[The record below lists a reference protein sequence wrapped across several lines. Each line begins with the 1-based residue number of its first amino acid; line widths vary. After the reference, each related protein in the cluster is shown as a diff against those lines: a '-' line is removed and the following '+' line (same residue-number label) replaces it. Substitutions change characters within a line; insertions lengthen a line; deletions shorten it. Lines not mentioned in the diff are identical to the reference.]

1 MKQYCMTLFLSAFLA
16 ACTSTQQ
23 PAVKVDYK
31 PIPNELL
38 QPVEAPIPIDEEE
51 YVKLS
56 WNDKEKVLHRS
67 VLALYHALSQA
78 NVQIKAIAD
87 WDSTL
92 RNTHNNDTPVD
103 TDSSKDKPDKT
114 KRE

>member
-1 MKQYCMTLFLSAFLA
+1 MKQYWIALSLSAFLV
-16 ACTSTQQ
+16 ACTSIQQ

-38 QPVEAPIPIDEEE
+38 QPVEAPVPIDEEE

-56 WNDKEKVLHRS
+56 WNDKEKVLHRN

-78 NVQIKAIAD
+78 NIQIKAIAD

-92 RNTHNNDTPVD
+92 RSTHNNDTPSN
-103 TDSSKDKPDKT
+103 THSGKDKPDKT
-114 KRE
+114 RRE

>member
-1 MKQYCMTLFLSAFLA
+1 MKQYWITLFLSAFLA
-16 ACTSTQQ
+16 ACTSIQQ

-38 QPVEAPIPIDEEE
+38 QTVEAPTPIDEEE

-56 WNDKEKVLHRS
+56 WNDKEKVLHRN
-67 VLALYHALSQA
+67 VLALYHALNQA
-78 NVQIKAIAD
+78 NIQIKAIAD

-92 RNTHNNDTPVD
+92 RNVHNNHTL
-103 TDSSKDKPDKT
+103 SNANNGKDKPDKT
-114 KRE
+114 RRE